1 MIIHRSN
8 RAEALIDALAEV
20 VAVPRSRVFDP
31 ELLVVQGQ
39 GMERW
44 IAMEL
49 AQRLGVWANQRVLTL
64 RDFVDDVAR
73 RVLDAEVD
81 PVFDTESMLWSIAEL
96 LYELEGRPEFAAIA
110 GYLEDDA
117 DGRRRIQLA
126 HQISNTFYR
135 YMGYREEMLHAWLGP
150 AHAPAHAPADEPDVA
165 WQATLWRE
173 LVARHGSGHLA
184 GRGRALIERLV
195 RGSVEAGRLPERL
208 SVFGVSSLPRLHFDL
223 VRALGRHCELH
234 LFMLSPTPH
243 YWGDVA
249 TEREAR
255 RSLHRESASV
265 DLEGGA
271 DLDEELHL
279 DVGHPLLSTF
289 GKLGR
294 DFHSMLVASGDL
306 DEGEGDLHIEPEG
319 RGLLAALQRDVFTL
333 QSPGRLGVARR
344 PFDPADRSLR
354 IHSCHGPMREVE
366 VLCEELVGCFEAD
379 PSLEPQ
385 DVVVMTPDIKTY
397 APYIE
402 AVFGVRARGAEAT
415 ACGEGAIPYRI
426 SDRWPDPTDEV
437 VDAFFAGLEVAVGRF
452 SAPDVF
458 DLLGRPC
465 VANHF
470 GLAAEDLACIEAWI
484 EGAGI
489 RWGIDAAHRAEEAQP
504 EVDANTWRFG
514 VDRLLLG
521 VALESEDDALF
532 EGVQPF
538 GDAEGQRAET
548 LERLLEVHRFLVLS
562 REALSGMHT
571 PADWREALLCFLAD
585 LAIDDDG
592 HHDQHLML
600 RKAIVKTADQ
610 ATCAGFEREVTLT
623 SLREQL
629 ERQLQHARRSTG
641 FLAGGVTFC
650 ELVPMRSIP
659 FRVVCLLGM
668 NDGAFPR
675 IDHPPGFDLIARE
688 PAQGDRTM
696 RDDDRYLFLEA
707 LLSARDRLV
716 ITYVG
721 QSIRDGAELP
731 PSAAVSELLD
741 VVCDA
746 HTIDHEKGVLSH
758 RSLRERIREQIEIR
772 HPLHPYGAR
781 YQGELRTV
789 FPVHRALHREL
800 ARIDPTQA
808 TSEQAFAVR
817 VAPVGDT
824 AEGATLALDDLVNF
838 FHAPSRAFVRDT
850 LGIVLRDERE
860 PIPRREAFALDPR
873 EAARV
878 GQLMLDLH
886 GSGVEFEDA
895 FDVVAATGVLP
906 HGSAGVFAYRDL
918 LQDAERIAKWN
929 AELGV
934 SEPIAKQAFAI
945 ECAGVTITGEFDA
958 VGDAGQVFSSFQ
970 RLGRGSELRAWLRH
984 LAWQVG
990 RERDPAT
997 FAKASP
1003 RTTLIG
1009 RAHSSKKNVYAIR
1022 FDGCE
1027 DAENRLTALIALYWK
1042 GMDAPLPLFHD
1053 ASRAYV
1059 RALEK
1064 RGEAGALESARKS
1077 FEVDSWSGFG
1087 DEADPYVELAFRGV
1101 DPFDGKAKLACGV
1114 SFAKASCEVY
1124 EPLLAAREELG

>member
-8 RAEALIDALAEV
+8 RAEALIEALAKV
-20 VAVPRSRVFDP
+20 VAVPRSGVFDP

-64 RDFVDDVAR
+64 RDFVDDIALR
-73 RVLDAEVD
+73 MFDREVD
-81 PVFDTESMLWSIAEL
+81 PVYDTESMLWSIAEL
-96 LYELEGRPEFAAIA
+96 LYELEGRPEFGSIA

-135 YMGYREEMLHAWLGP
+135 YMGYREEMLHAWLDP
-150 AHAPAHAPADEPDVA
+150 ARASAHAPADEPDVA
-165 WQATLWRE
+165 WQATLWRQ
-173 LVARHGSGHLA
+173 LVARHGDGHLA
-184 GRGRALIERLV
+184 GRGRALIDRLV
-195 RGSVEAGRLPERL
+195 RGNVEAGRLPERL

-223 VRALGRHCELH
+223 IRALGRHCELH

-255 RSLHRESASV
+255 RSLHREGSSV
-265 DLEGGA
+265 DLEGGV

-279 DVGHPLLSTF
+279 DVGHPLLSTY

-306 DEGEGDLHIEPEG
+306 DEGEGDLHSEPVGE
-319 RGLLAALQRDVFTL
+319 GLLSGLQSDVYTL
-333 QSPGRLGVARR
+333 QASGRSGLERR
-344 PFDPADRSLR
+344 SFDSGDRSLR
-354 IHSCHGPMREVE
+354 IHACHSPMREVE
-366 VLCEELVGCFEAD
+366 VLCEELVACFEAD
-379 PSLEPQ
+379 ASLEPQ

-402 AVFGVRARGAEAT
+402 AVFGVRARGAEA
-415 ACGEGAIPYRI
+415 AARGEGAIPYRI

-437 VDAFFAGLEVAVGRF
+437 VDAFFAGLEVVAGRF
-452 SAPDVF
+452 SAPDVL

-465 VANHF
+465 VAQHF
-470 GLAAEDLACIEAWI
+470 GLGTEDLARVEAWI
-484 EGAGI
+484 GGAGI
-489 RWGIDAAHRAEEAQP
+489 RWGIDAAHRAEQAQP
-504 EVDANTWRFG
+504 EIDVNTWRFG
-514 VDRLLLG
+514 IDRLLLG
-521 VALESEDDALF
+521 VAIEGADDALF

-548 LERLLEVHRFLVLS
+548 LERLLEVHRFLVAS
-562 REALSGMHT
+562 RATLSGMNSPH
-571 PADWREALLCFLAD
+571 AWREALLCFLEG
-585 LAIDDDG
+585 LAIDDDD

-600 RKAIVKTADQ
+600 RKAIVKTAEQ
-610 ATCAGFEREVTLT
+610 ATNVGFERAVSLT

-675 IDHPPGFDLIARE
+675 IDHPPGFDLMARD
-688 PAQGDRTM
+688 PKLGDRTM

-731 PSAAVSELLD
+731 PSAAVSELVD
-741 VVCDA
+741 VICDA
-746 HTIDHEKGVLSH
+746 HAIDQEGEPLSH
-758 RSLRERIREQIEIR
+758 RAMRKRIREQIEIR

-781 YQGELRTV
+781 YQDELRRV
-789 FPVHRALHREL
+789 FPVHRQLHREL
-800 ARIDPTQA
+800 ARID
-808 TSEQAFAVR
+808 TSRVAREGAFSVR
-817 VAPVGDT
+817 VDPG
-824 AEGATLALDDLVNF
+824 AEESAIASLALEDLVAF

-860 PIPRREAFALDPR
+860 PIARREAFSLDPR
-873 EAARV
+873 EAANV
-878 GQLMLDLH
+878 GQLILDLH
-886 GSGVEFEDA
+886 AAGVGFEDA
-895 FDVVAATGVLP
+895 FEVVDATGVLP
-906 HGSAGVFAYRDL
+906 HGSAGRLAFEDL
-918 LQDAERIAKWN
+918 VQDAEQIARWN
-929 AELGV
+929 TELNV
-934 SEPIAKQAFAI
+934 SEAMPKQPFTI
-945 ECAGVTITGEFDA
+945 QCGGVDITGHFDA
-958 VGDAGQVFSSFQ
+958 IGEAGQVFSSFQ

-984 LAWQVG
+984 LVWQVG
-990 RERDPAT
+990 RARDPAAFGKT
-997 FAKASP
+997 PPQTS
-1003 RTTLIG
+1003 LVG
-1009 RAHSSKKNVYAIR
+1009 RAQSGKQHVYAIR
-1022 FDGCE
+1022 FGPCE
-1027 DAENRLTALIALYWK
+1027 DAEGRLAALVDLYREGLK
-1042 GMDAPLPLFHD
+1042 APLPLFHE
-1053 ASRAYV
+1053 ASRAYAS
-1059 RALEK
+1059 ALAK
-1064 RGEAGALESARKS
+1064 KGEAGAIDAARKK
-1077 FEVDSWSGFG
+1077 FAVDAWSGFG
-1087 DEADPYVELAFRGV
+1087 DESDPYVELAFRGV
-1101 DPFDGKAKLACGV
+1101 DPFDADANLACGV
-1114 SFAKASCEVY
+1114 SFAAAASEVY